1 MLLLTSHKVLFMLFS
16 RGGLII
22 RRLCI
27 LLNAERVYRE
37 LSTIL
42 EREDDLEFSSIMVQ
56 VLVILIY
63 RNTNIFNTNIFI
75 KSGTMGFLLTSFWN
89 DCSFSGSEFD
99 FSYFN

>member
-63 RNTNIFNTNIFI
+63 RNTNIFI